1 MKATEQLMEEHEG
14 IKLMLSII
22 ESFNIKALADDE
34 INVEHLESMIDFIKT
49 FADKCHHGKEEEV
62 LFPAMVKAGMSYEG
76 GPVAVMLME
85 HDQGRA
91 FVKGL
96 TESFNSYKSGD
107 KTALK
112 GIVDNS
118 TGYIHLLRN
127 HIDKENNILFRMADQ
142 IIDPSLHEG
151 IYDAFK
157 RIEIEKIG
165 KGKHEEYHK
174 LLQKLKYIYLTN
186 NY

>member
-14 IKLMLSII
+14 IKLMLSIF
-22 ESFNIKALADDE
+22 ESFNKKALNGEE
-34 INVEHLESMIDFIKT
+34 INLEHLESMIDFIKT
-49 FADKCHHGKEEEV
+49 FADKCHHGKEEEI
-62 LFPAMVKAGMSYEG
+62 LFPAMIDAGMSKEA

-96 TESFNSYKSGD
+96 SESFNIYKGGD

-142 IIDPSLHEG
+142 IIDPSLHDSIFE
-151 IYDAFK
+151 AFE

-165 KGKHEEYHK
+165 AGKHDEYHK
-174 LLQKLKYIYLTN
+174 LLHELKSIYLR
-186 NY
+186 

>member
-1 MKATEQLMEEHEG
+1 MKATEQLIEEHEG
-14 IKLMLSII
+14 IRLMLSIL
-22 ESFNIKALADDE
+22 ESFIKKAEAGEE
-34 INVEHLESMIDFIKT
+34 IDINHLESMIDFIKT
-49 FADKCHHGKEEEV
+49 FADKCHHGKEEEI
-62 LFPAMVKAGMSYEG
+62 LFPAMVEAGMNKEA
-76 GPVAVMLME
+76 GPIAVMLTE

-96 TESFNSYKSGD
+96 TEAYNSYKSGNI
-107 KTALK
+107 KALTE
-112 GIVDNS
+112 IIENS
-118 TGYIHLLRN
+118 KGYIFLLRN

-142 IIDPSLHEG
+142 IIDPILHEG
-151 IYDAFK
+151 IYDAFE

>member
-1 MKATEQLMEEHEG
+1 MKATEQLMEDHEG
-14 IKLMLSII
+14 IKLMLSIF
-22 ESFNIKALADDE
+22 ESFNKKALNGEE
-34 INVEHLESMIDFIKT
+34 INLEHLESMIDFIKT

-62 LFPAMVKAGMSYEG
+62 LFPAMIDAGMSLEG
-76 GPVAVMLME
+76 GPVAVMLNE

-96 TESFNSYKSGD
+96 NESFNNYKSGD

-142 IIDPSLHEG
+142 FIDPSLHDG
-151 IYDAFK
+151 IFEAFE

-165 KGKHEEYHK
+165 AGKHDEYHK
-174 LLQKLKYIYLTN
+174 LLHELKSIYLR
-186 NY
+186 